1 VSATFRPRARRALL
15 EAFDYLIGQ
24 AGAEVGWRFLDAAQN
39 SAEKLAAMP
48 EMGVRC
54 DFRDHSLRRLRRWP
68 VQDFE
73 QWLIFYLPTEQ
84 GVEVVHVLHGARDIP
99 NALKE

>member
-1 VSATFRPRARRALL
+1 VSATFTPRARRALL
-15 EAFDYLIGQ
+15 EAFEYLIDQ
-24 AGAEVGWRFLDAAQN
+24 AGFEVGWRFLDAARN

-54 DFRDHSLRRLRRWP
+54 HFRDRSLRRLRRWP

-73 QWLIFYLPTEQ
+73 QWLIFYLPNKG
-84 GVEVVHVLHGARDIP
+84 GVEVIHVLHGARDIAS
-99 NALKE
+99 ALSE